1 MTAAT
6 NVRPRILALDDD
18 PYILEGL
25 QRNLRGAYNVVVTTQ
40 PQQALD
46 ILSSGEGQPVSV
58 ILSDMRMPEMTGVA
72 VLERAQQLA
81 PEAVRI
87 LMTGDANVQV
97 AVAAINRGSV
107 FRYVIKPCPAEILR
121 KVIDAAVEHNRLL
134 RAERELLQDTLKGCI
149 DALMDTLAMAQPALF
164 SRAGRLREL
173 VTGVCAELE
182 TADSWQIEMAAQLG
196 EIGAITLP
204 PSAID
209 ALQGSTPPSPAEA
222 AMLASLPGLADS
234 MLARIPRMDPV
245 RDIIRGQQP
254 TEPPPA
260 GPAPDTAPPG
270 TRVLQAV
277 REFDA
282 LTHTGTPPAQV
293 PAILTKR
300 GTHDPALIEALAQ
313 TAGKPEPAKAVREI
327 DVDELRIG
335 QELAADVLSDTD
347 QLLISKGQTVDERL
361 LARVRNFAKTE
372 ALKSP
377 TVAISA

>member
-1 MTAAT
+1 M

-25 QRNLRGAYNVVVTTQ
+25 QRNLRSVYNVVVTTE

-46 ILSSGEGQPVSV
+46 ILGSGEGQPVSV
-58 ILSDMRMPEMTGVA
+58 ILSDMRMPGMTGVA
-72 VLERAQQLA
+72 VLEKAQQLA

-121 KVIDAAVEHNRLL
+121 KVIDAAVEQHRLM

-164 SRAGRLREL
+164 SRSGRLRKL
-173 VTGVCAELE
+173 VADVCAHLE
-182 TADSWQIEMAAQLG
+182 MTDSWQIEMAAQLG

-204 PSAID
+204 PTAID
-209 ALQGSTPPSPAEA
+209 ALQGVSPAGTAEA

-234 MLARIPRMDPV
+234 LLAKIPRMEPV

-260 GPAPDTAPPG
+260 APAPDDRTAG

-282 LTHTGTPPAQV
+282 LTHAGTPADQV
-293 PAILTKR
+293 PGILAAR
-300 GTHDPALIEALAQ
+300 HSHDESIIDALAQ
-313 TAGKPEPAKAVREI
+313 TAGKQQGAKSAREI
-327 DVDELRIG
+327 GLDELRIG
-335 QELAADVLSDTD
+335 QELAADLLSDAG
-347 QLLISKGQTVDERL
+347 QLLISRGQTVDERL
-361 LARVRNFAKTE
+361 LMRVHNFAKTA
-372 ALKSP
+372 ALQSQAVSI
-377 TVAISA
+377 TA